1 MDLLRLPA
9 SVGGLDRLSRMGDG
23 VTWPEEF
30 YSGNSKTGTKITTGL
45 KKIVPSQFKAQ
56 GG

>member
-23 VTWPEEF
+23 VGEF